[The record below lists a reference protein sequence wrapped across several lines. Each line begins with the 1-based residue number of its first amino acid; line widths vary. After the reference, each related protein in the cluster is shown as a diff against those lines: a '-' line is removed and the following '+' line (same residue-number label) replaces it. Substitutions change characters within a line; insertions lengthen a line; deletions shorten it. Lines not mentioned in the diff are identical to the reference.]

1 MFFPKYLLLLSRD
14 DISMVTYKLQH
25 PMRFK
30 LLNNEAF
37 AEFSKL
43 PDLFTTKRFCHVN
56 VKNHH
61 L

>member
-1 MFFPKYLLLLSRD
+1 
-14 DISMVTYKLQH
+14 MVTYKLQH

-43 PDLFTTKRFCHVN
+43 PDLFKTKRFCHVN